1 MVTPRWGCTAASS
14 VREMP
19 DSTSQ
24 ESAAP
29 TAMNAPEGLEEGAV
43 QGVASPV
50 CHAGRRRIDEVSLEC
65 HDLTD
70 LGLELDSRLR
80 PFSVKAKR
88 AKPVTRPIGM
98 LKAEL
103 HRR

>member
-1 MVTPRWGCTAASS
+1 
-14 VREMP
+14 MP

-50 CHAGRRRIDEVSLEC
+50 CHADGDESTRPPLSVTTSPIS
-65 HDLTD
+65 
-70 LGLELDSRLR
+70 GSNWIRGLR
-80 PFSVKAKR
+80 PLSVKAKR